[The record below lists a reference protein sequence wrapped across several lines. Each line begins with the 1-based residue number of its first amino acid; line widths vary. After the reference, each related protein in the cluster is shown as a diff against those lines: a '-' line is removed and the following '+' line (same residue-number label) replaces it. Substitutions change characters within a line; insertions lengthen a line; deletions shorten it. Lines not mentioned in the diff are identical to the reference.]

1 MHIDKI
7 ISFTSESQTHIQKVV
22 RSRPSICKN
31 QNIKI
36 YDSSVVCV
44 IYHSLGFFF
53 LEKHGLVFAIYS
65 RVCMEIRV
73 AEFALKLGY
82 SVCKRIK

>member
-1 MHIDKI
+1 MLYASKN
-7 ISFTSESQTHIQKVV
+7 TTNNNPKTHYLSYITERKVV

-44 IYHSLGFFF
+44 IYHGLVFF
-53 LEKHGLVFAIYS
+53 LEKHGLGFAMYS

-73 AEFALKLGY
+73 FCL
-82 SVCKRIK
+82 